1 MPFSALLQGMGSKWD
16 SMGLRFQRIGLALS
30 AMTVLTGSAWAQNYV
45 IRGAKIVIK
54 PGEILEGAS
63 IAVSMGKITAI
74 GNVEPTSD
82 ATVLDGAGLTVY
94 PGFIDAYRT
103 GLVKLPDAPAAAT
116 APDATVTAPATMW
129 AQNRK
134 GNRAEV
140 MAHANLDSSGFARA
154 LSSGVVVSH
163 AAVGGAVFRGWT
175 TLTLSAE
182 KAVLTDRVG
191 MEMSFRGGSGQGY
204 PSSLMGTIALLRQTL
219 IDAKDYTEPT
229 APADPKEKPK
239 GDAVLA
245 SLKPAAVGADPVVFY
260 ANSELEIRRAFRLQD
275 EFRLKLMIAGGK
287 EAYKVVDELKKRNIP
302 VLVDIKPD
310 SEPST
315 NPTQDGPPKEVL
327 EERKSR
333 VVERNQNLKQ
343 LIASGVR
350 VAFGSFSSTPSEWL
364 TSMREQIKLG
374 LTHEQIVAGVTTSP
388 AEIFGLG
395 GFGVIEK
402 GASANL
408 TIVES
413 DLASEKAKVK
423 WVFVDGKFVDPNA
436 KPAEKPAE
444 TKKPGLNTEVAR

>member
-1 MPFSALLQGMGSKWD
+1 MGV
-16 SMGLRFQRIGLALS
+16 RFHRFGLAFA
-30 AMTVLTGSAWAQNYV
+30 AMSVLTGSVWAQNYF

-54 PGEILEGAS
+54 PGEVLEGAS

-74 GNVEPTSD
+74 GNIQPTSD
-82 ATVLDGAGLTVY
+82 ATVLDGTGLSIY
-94 PGFIDAYRT
+94 PGFIDAFRT
-103 GLVKLPDAPAAAT
+103 GLVKLPAAPASATPPNTAET
-116 APDATVTAPATMW
+116 APPTMW

-140 MAHANLDSSGFARA
+140 MGHANLDTAGYSQA
-154 LSSGVVVSH
+154 LASGVVVSH

-175 TLTLSAE
+175 TLTYSAE
-182 KAVLTDRVG
+182 KSVITERVG

-219 IDAKDYTEPT
+219 IDAKDYTEPA

-245 SLKPAAVGADPVVFY
+245 SLKPAAAGAEPIVFF

-275 EFRLKLMIAGGK
+275 EFRLKLIIAGGK
-287 EAYKVVDELKKRNIP
+287 EAYKVADELKKRNIP

-310 SEPST
+310 TEPST

-327 EERKSR
+327 EERKAR

-343 LIASGVR
+343 LLSSGVR
-350 VAFGSFSSTPSEWL
+350 VAFGSFGSTATEWF

-374 LTHEQIVAGVTTSP
+374 LTHEQVLAGITTAA
-388 AEIFGLG
+388 AEVFGLN
-395 GFGVIEK
+395 GFGMIEK
-402 GASANL
+402 GAVANL

-413 DLASEKAKVK
+413 DLTSEKAKVK

-444 TKKPGLNTEVAR
+444 TKKPGLNTDETR